1 MHLTQLWMKE
11 ESALLA
17 LVGKLLME
25 KALGMYCACLELH
38 AASVTHHRLCA
49 YCVTQN
55 DKVIFI
61 HMYTCGCHVVP
72 SLCVRKIAPTLW
84 LTVKCADA
92 RCHRKRHMS
101 RDKIWKCG
109 FKVDHEVNGEH

>member
-1 MHLTQLWMKE
+1 
-11 ESALLA
+11 LLA

-25 KALGMYCACLELH
+25 KALRIYFTCLELH
-38 AASVTHHRLCA
+38 AASVTHKRRCVYCA
-49 YCVTQN
+49 TLN
-55 DKVIFI
+55 DKVI
-61 HMYTCGCHVVP
+61 HVGAGVMVVP

-92 RCHRKRHMS
+92 RCHRERHMA

-109 FKVDHEVNGEH
+109 FEVYRME

>member
-38 AASVTHHRLCA
+38 AASVTHYRLCA

-55 DKVIFI
+55 DKV
-61 HMYTCGCHVVP
+61 
-72 SLCVRKIAPTLW
+72 LCIRAGV
-84 LTVKCADA
+84 
-92 RCHRKRHMS
+92 M
-101 RDKIWKCG
+101 
-109 FKVDHEVNGEH
+109 